1 MGAPPSAALSAAA
14 VRPARLGAPSAA
26 SITGAPRL
34 ATSIGVTPL
43 ASKLPPP
50 SATLSATVAPRLA
63 TSVGMARA
71 PSLSAKFAPPS
82 ATLNST
88 VAPRL
93 ATSIGAGVGMAR
105 APTLSA
111 KLAAPS
117 ASLSSAVTPALA
129 TSIGAGVG
137 MARAPRLQ
145 GVDLRLDQFD
155 LSEATH
161 MSPEEQE
168 SGWVTD
174 VKPLDE
180 CVAIGDVFFDCLDG
194 STDLLK
200 EDDRSLLQSIFH
212 PALSDRRQ
220 EGDLFMP
227 PSARHAYVQKL
238 RALVKDEQCV
248 RSKRK
253 ETFFS
258 QDFKM
263 SEPGSLFPL
272 SWKPSLKIA
281 ECLRATNDVV
291 MKPCS
296 EYQGQEQ
303 AILDRIAKTTY

>member
-1 MGAPPSAALSAAA
+1 
-14 VRPARLGAPSAA
+14 
-26 SITGAPRL
+26 
-34 ATSIGVTPL
+34 
-43 ASKLPPP
+43 
-50 SATLSATVAPRLA
+50 
-63 TSVGMARA
+63 
-71 PSLSAKFAPPS
+71 
-82 ATLNST
+82 
-88 VAPRL
+88 
-93 ATSIGAGVGMAR
+93 
-105 APTLSA
+105 
-111 KLAAPS
+111 
-117 ASLSSAVTPALA
+117 
-129 TSIGAGVG
+129 

-180 CVAIGDVFFDCLDG
+180 CVAVGDAFFACLDD
-194 STDLLK
+194 SKDLLK
-200 EDDRSLLQSIFH
+200 EEDRSLLKNVFH
-212 PALSDRRQ
+212 PALTDRRQ

-263 SEPGSLFPL
+263 NDPGSLFPH
-272 SWKPSLKIA
+272 SWKPSLEMA
-281 ECLRATNDVV
+281 ECLKTANDVATQ
-291 MKPCS
+291 PCS
-296 EYQGQEQ
+296 EYAGQEV
-303 AILDRIAKTTY
+303 AVLDRVAQAAAPLFDKQTEEGTRFRIYKSGSLEVRTVQELEGSEVVGAIRSEVVG